1 MSEKDTPATRPGER
15 ITIREV
21 AQDAGV
27 SVAAVSKV
35 LRDAYGV
42 SDALRTKV
50 RASMAKLNYRPRAS
64 ARGMRG
70 RTYTIGLIFPDLRN
84 PFFADIYSG
93 VNAAL
98 ERTQYQAMQGINT
111 TSGAVNTTSS
121 ALIEAMIDRQMDGL
135 IVIGPNIDMQALIN
149 LGERVPLV
157 VVGHHDRGGDA
168 FDTVNND
175 DQLGARL
182 VVRHLVAKGF
192 RRPAMLSLTPAT
204 SSIIQQREVGY
215 RLEMMELGCG
225 EAINIVR
232 ASQVVRDV
240 QVAVRRL
247 LSDANRPD
255 AIFCW
260 TDLMAFEAISVA
272 TEMGLSIPEDLAI
285 VGYDNTIFCDLA
297 QNSLTSVDQSG
308 ELLGLQAARMLIER
322 IDGRTSAEHFIVP
335 PRIVARGSAS
345 ATSEAE

>member
-1 MSEKDTPATRPGER
+1 MSEKEPTAPRSGER

-42 SDALRTKV
+42 SDALRAKV

-84 PFFADIYSG
+84 PFFADIYAG
-93 VNAAL
+93 VNSAL
-98 ERTQYQAMQGINT
+98 ERTQYQAMQGVNT
-111 TSGAVNTTSS
+111 TSGALNITSG

-135 IVIGPNIDMQALIN
+135 VVIGPNMETQALAD
-149 LGERVPLV
+149 LGARLPLV
-157 VVGHHDRGGDA
+157 VLGQHNHAGDA

-182 VVRHLVAKGF
+182 VVRHLVANGYSNI
-192 RRPAMLSLTPAT
+192 AMLSLSPQN
-204 SSIIQQREVGY
+204 SSIIQQREIGY
-215 RLEMMELGCG
+215 RLEMMEQGCG
-225 EAINIVR
+225 DAINILR
-232 ASQVVRDV
+232 ETQVLRDV
-240 QVAVRRL
+240 QVSVRRL
-247 LSDANRPD
+247 LSGADRPE

-272 TEMGLSIPEDLAI
+272 TEMGLSIPEDIAI
-285 VGYDNTIFCDLA
+285 VGYDNTMFCDLA

-308 ELLGLQAARMLIER
+308 ELLGLQAARLLVER
-322 IDGRTSAEHFIVP
+322 IDGRTTAEHFMVP
-335 PRIVARGSAS
+335 PRIVARAS
-345 ATSEAE
+345 AGTRTEQE

>member
-1 MSEKDTPATRPGER
+1 MAKTVSSPPKPAER

-42 SDALRTKV
+42 SDALRAKV
-50 RASMAKLNYRPRAS
+50 RASMDKLNYRPRAS

-70 RTYTIGLIFPDLRN
+70 KTYTLGLIFPDLRN
-84 PFFADIYSG
+84 PFFADVYAG
-93 VNAAL
+93 VNSAL
-98 ERTQYQAMQGINT
+98 ERTQYQAMQGFST
-111 TSGAVNTTSS
+111 TPA

-135 IVIGPNIDMQALIN
+135 ILIGPNESAASLAATGAR
-149 LGERVPLV
+149 LPLV
-157 VVGHHDRGGDA
+157 TIGQHDKSGDGY
-168 FDTVNND
+168 DTVNND

-182 VVRHLVAKGF
+182 VVRHLVGNGF
-192 RRPAMLSLTPAT
+192 RNIAMLSLMQPAST
-204 SSIIQQREVGY
+204 VIEQRELGY
-215 RLEMMELGCG
+215 RLEMMEQKCG
-225 EAINIVR
+225 GTINIVR
-232 ASQVVRDV
+232 APQVVRDV

-247 LSDANRPD
+247 LESKERPD

-272 TEMGLSIPEDLAI
+272 VDLGLSVPDDIAI
-285 VGYDNTIFCDLA
+285 VGYDNTMFCDFA

-308 ELLGLQAARMLIER
+308 ELLGLQAARLVVER
-322 IDGRTSAEHFIVP
+322 IDGRSAADHFTVP
-335 PRIVARGSAS
+335 PRIVARNSS
-345 ATSEAE
+345 RPRKPI